1 MPATALIVDD
11 SLTVRMDLKDAFEGS
26 SLTIVPCASLGEAR
40 AALAQHDVAVIV
52 LDVMLPDGDGITFL
66 DELRDDPRHA
76 TTPVLLLSTE
86 AEVKDRVRGLKS
98 GADDYVGKPYDKA
111 YVVSKALALVKARS
125 APVAAEVTVLAID
138 DSPTFREA
146 LREILER
153 AGYHVITAASGEE
166 GLRLVA
172 DRRPD
177 AVVVDGVLPGIDG
190 STVIR
195 RMRLD
200 AALRMIPCVLLT
212 ASDDENSE
220 VRALDAGADAFAR
233 KDQNADVLLAKLQA
247 VLRRATSPAA
257 AEASVLGPKKILA
270 VDDSP
275 TYLAA
280 VSQALRGEGYE
291 VVQARSGEEAIEA
304 LAIERVDCILLDLLM
319 PGIGGKE
326 TCRRIKAAPVVRDIP
341 LIMLTSVDDHASMID
356 GLAAGA
362 DDYVAKSSETEV
374 LRARVRAQL
383 RRKQFEDENR
393 RIRDNL
399 LKHEIEAAEARA
411 ARELAATRAALI
423 VELEFKNRELEAFGS
438 AVSHDLKAPL
448 RAIQGFSRILDE
460 SAGERLDDEGR
471 DYLRRIVAASTRM
484 GELVDDLLELS
495 RLAYGTLGRQ
505 RIDIGALA
513 AGVLRDLAAK
523 EPLRGVTTEVATDLI
538 AQADPRLTR
547 ILLENLLGNAW
558 KFTRDA
564 ATPRIDV
571 DRLETPRGHAFRV
584 RDNGAGFDP
593 AYASKLF
600 VPFQRLH
607 ATSEFP
613 GTGIGLATVKRVV
626 DRHGGA
632 VWAESSPGAGA
643 SFYFTL
649 EAPTLPP

>member
-1 MPATALIVDD
+1 
-11 SLTVRMDLKDAFEGS
+11 
-26 SLTIVPCASLGEAR
+26 
-40 AALAQHDVAVIV
+40 
-52 LDVMLPDGDGITFL
+52 
-66 DELRDDPRHA
+66 
-76 TTPVLLLSTE
+76 
-86 AEVKDRVRGLKS
+86 
-98 GADDYVGKPYDKA
+98 
-111 YVVSKALALVKARS
+111 
-125 APVAAEVTVLAID
+125 
-138 DSPTFREA
+138 
-146 LREILER
+146 
-153 AGYHVITAASGEE
+153 
-166 GLRLVA
+166 
-172 DRRPD
+172 
-177 AVVVDGVLPGIDG
+177 
-190 STVIR
+190 
-195 RMRLD
+195 
-200 AALRMIPCVLLT
+200 
-212 ASDDENSE
+212 
-220 VRALDAGADAFAR
+220 
-233 KDQNADVLLAKLQA
+233 
-247 VLRRATSPAA
+247 
-257 AEASVLGPKKILA
+257 
-270 VDDSP
+270 
-275 TYLAA
+275 
-280 VSQALRGEGYE
+280 
-291 VVQARSGEEAIEA
+291 
-304 LAIERVDCILLDLLM
+304 
-319 PGIGGKE
+319 
-326 TCRRIKAAPVVRDIP
+326 
-341 LIMLTSVDDHASMID
+341 
-356 GLAAGA
+356 
-362 DDYVAKSSETEV
+362 
-374 LRARVRAQL
+374 
-383 RRKQFEDENR
+383 
-393 RIRDNL
+393 
-399 LKHEIEAAEARA
+399 
-411 ARELAATRAALI
+411 LI

-613 GTGIGLATVKRVV
+613 GTGIGLATVKRAV